1 MQTYH
6 EFGRLVAVLVTLA
19 SMADQSDSIRRVLP
33 RGRNALDR
41 EAVAASQQE
50 RLLEAICELTVSE
63 GFGAI
68 TINQLIARAGVA
80 KPTFYEHFESK
91 DACLFMW
98 VDREIGRLIAAIAT
112 AVQNESTTEDRVRMG
127 ITAVVEFMAS
137 DEDRA
142 RVLLLEC
149 FAAGRTVQRR
159 IDAAYEQLAQ
169 LYQAL
174 REEWRVDHPEDP
186 PMSRVRAR
194 AIVGAIKDPLAGAL
208 RDGSAEDSMLICD
221 EIIDGVTLLAGGR
234 PAD

>member
-1 MQTYH
+1 MDDSSPQPT
-6 EFGRLVAVLVTLA
+6 RPVTLA
-19 SMADQSDSIRRVLP
+19 IMAGQNESIRRVLP

-41 EAVAASQQE
+41 ETVAASQQE

-68 TINQLIARAGVA
+68 TVNELIARAGVA

-91 DACLFMW
+91 EACLFKW
-98 VDREIGRLIAAIAT
+98 VDREIERLIEEIAL
-112 AVQNESTTEDRVRMG
+112 AVQPESTNEGRVRMG
-127 ITAVVEFMAS
+127 VSAVVEFMAA

-174 REEWRVDHPEDP
+174 REEWRVDHPEYP

-194 AIVGAIKDPLAGAL
+194 AIVGAIKDPLAGAV
-208 RDGSAEDSMLICD
+208 RDGRAEDSLLIRE
-221 EIIDGVTLLAGGR
+221 EIIDIVTLLAESH
-234 PAD
+234 PAN

>member
-1 MQTYH
+1 
-6 EFGRLVAVLVTLA
+6 
-19 SMADQSDSIRRVLP
+19 MADQSESIRRVLP

-41 EAVAASQQE
+41 ATVAASQQE
-50 RLLEAICELTVSE
+50 RLLEAICELTAAE

-68 TINQLIARAGVA
+68 TINDLIARAGVA

-91 DACLFMW
+91 EACLFLW
-98 VDREIGRLIAAIAT
+98 VDREIQNLIDQIAG
-112 AVQNESTTEDRVRMG
+112 AVNPDGTTEERVRDG
-127 ITAVVEFMAS
+127 VLAVVDFMAS

-174 REEWRVDHPEDP
+174 REESRLANPDEP

-208 RDGSAEDSMLICD
+208 RDGRAEDSRLIGD
-221 EIIDGVTLLAGGR
+221 EIVEGVTLLATGHR
-234 PAD
+234 S

>member
-1 MQTYH
+1 
-6 EFGRLVAVLVTLA
+6 
-19 SMADQSDSIRRVLP
+19 MADQSESIRRVLP

-41 EAVAASQQE
+41 ESVAASQRE
-50 RLLEAICELTVSE
+50 RLLEAICELTVIE

-68 TINQLIARAGVA
+68 TVNELIARAGVA

-91 DACLFMW
+91 EACLFTW
-98 VDREIGRLIAAIAT
+98 VDREIDRLIDQIAS
-112 AVQNESTTEDRVRMG
+112 AVVLEASTEERIRLG
-127 ITAVVEFMAS
+127 ITAVVEFMAA
-137 DEDRA
+137 DENRA

-174 REEWRVDHPEDP
+174 REESRIHNPESP

-208 RDGSAEDSMLICD
+208 RDGRAEDSRLICD
-221 EIIDGVTLLAGGR
+221 EIVEGVTLLAVGHH
-234 PAD
+234 D

>member
-1 MQTYH
+1 
-6 EFGRLVAVLVTLA
+6 
-19 SMADQSDSIRRVLP
+19 MADQSESIRRVLP

-41 EAVAASQQE
+41 ETVAASQQA

-68 TINQLIARAGVA
+68 TVNQLIARAGVA

-91 DACLFMW
+91 EACLFMW
-98 VDREIGRLIAAIAT
+98 VDREIERLIGEIAE
-112 AVQNESTTEDRVRMG
+112 AVQHGSTLEDRVRLG

-137 DEDRA
+137 DENRA

-169 LYQAL
+169 LHQAL
-174 REEWRVDHPEDP
+174 REEWRVDHPGYP
-186 PMSRVRAR
+186 SMSRFRAR
-194 AIVGAIKDPLAGAL
+194 AIVGAIKDSLAGGL
-208 RDGSAEDSMLICD
+208 RDGGEQDSPAIRDELID
-221 EIIDGVTLLAGGR
+221 VVTLLAVGH
-234 PAD
+234 PAE

>member
-1 MQTYH
+1 
-6 EFGRLVAVLVTLA
+6 
-19 SMADQSDSIRRVLP
+19 MADQSESIRRVLP

-41 EAVAASQQE
+41 ETVAASQQE
-50 RLLEAICELTVSE
+50 RLLEAICELTVHE

-68 TINQLIARAGVA
+68 TVNQLIARAGVA

-91 DACLFMW
+91 EACLFMW
-98 VDREIGRLIAAIAT
+98 VDREIERLIEEIGV
-112 AVQNESTTEDRVRMG
+112 AVQPESTTEDRVRMG
-127 ITAVVEFMAS
+127 VTAVVEFMAA

-194 AIVGAIKDPLAGAL
+194 AIVGAIKEPLAGAI
-208 RDGSAEDSMLICD
+208 RDGRAEDSLLIRD
-221 EIIDGVTLLAGGR
+221 EIIDVVTLLATGH
-234 PAD
+234 AAN

>member
-1 MQTYH
+1 
-6 EFGRLVAVLVTLA
+6 
-19 SMADQSDSIRRVLP
+19 MAEQSDSIRRVLP

-41 EAVAASQQE
+41 ETVAASQQE
-50 RLLEAICELTVSE
+50 RLLEAICDLTVSE

-91 DACLFMW
+91 EACLFMW
-98 VDREIGRLIAAIAT
+98 VDREIERLISEIAT
-112 AVQNESTTEDRVRMG
+112 AVQDGATTEDRVRMG

-137 DEDRA
+137 DEERA

-174 REEWRVDHPEDP
+174 REEWRVDHPEYP

-194 AIVGAIKDPLAGAL
+194 AIVGAIKDPLAGGL
-208 RDGSAEDSMLICD
+208 RDGRGEESALIR
-221 EIIDGVTLLAGGR
+221 EELIDVVTLLAVGH
-234 PAD
+234 AAN

>member
-1 MQTYH
+1 MSH
-6 EFGRLVAVLVTLA
+6 LDGSFGSNRTVTLA
-19 SMADQSDSIRRVLP
+19 SMTDQSESIRRVLP

-41 EAVAASQQE
+41 ETVAASQQE
-50 RLLEAICELTVSE
+50 RLLESICELTASE

-68 TINQLIARAGVA
+68 TINQLIAHAGVA

-91 DACLFMW
+91 EACLFKW
-98 VDREIGRLIAAIAT
+98 VDREIERLIDEIASSVQPET
-112 AVQNESTTEDRVRMG
+112 ATEDRVRAG
-127 ITAVVEFMAS
+127 ITAVVEFMAA

-174 REEWRVDHPEDP
+174 REESRIHNPEYP
-186 PMSRVRAR
+186 PMTRVRAR
-194 AIVGAIKDPLAGAL
+194 AIVGAIKDPLAGAI
-208 RDGSAEDSMLICD
+208 RDGRAEDALLILD
-221 EIIDGVTLLAGGR
+221 EIVDGVTLLAVGH
-234 PAD
+234 PAN

>member
-1 MQTYH
+1 
-6 EFGRLVAVLVTLA
+6 
-19 SMADQSDSIRRVLP
+19 MADQSESIRRVLP

-41 EAVAASQQE
+41 ESVAASQQE

-68 TINQLIARAGVA
+68 TVNQLIARAGVA

-91 DACLFMW
+91 EACLFMW
-98 VDREIGRLIAAIAT
+98 VDREIERLIEAIAN

-127 ITAVVEFMAS
+127 VTAVVEFMAAN
-137 DEDRA
+137 EDRA

-174 REEWRVDHPEDP
+174 REQWRVDHPEYP

-194 AIVGAIKDPLAGAL
+194 AIVGAIKDPLAGAV
-208 RDGSAEDSMLICD
+208 RDGRAEDSLLICD
-221 EIIDGVTLLAGGR
+221 EIIDIVTLLAAGH
-234 PAD
+234 PAN